1 MPFLMLK
8 EVPRYDCLQ
17 KSAERMPNA
26 DPATCEVFLNILHT
40 GDVAARA
47 EAVLLA
53 EHGLNQA
60 RLIILALLDH
70 SENGSMRSSELADH
84 ANVSRATITGLL
96 DTLEKADLI
105 ARAPDPHDRRASSVK
120 LTSKGETTLR
130 KVQPHLMKWSQEVF
144 SALTTEERQQLVH
157 LLKKTQQA
165 FARVNTQ
172 SRHGSHL

>member
-8 EVPRYDCLQ
+8 EVPRYDCLR
-17 KSAERMPNA
+17 KSVERLPDA

-60 RLIILALLDH
+60 RLIILVLLDH
-70 SENGSMRSSELADH
+70 ADNGSMRSSELAEH

-120 LTSKGETTLR
+120 LTGKGEAILR
-130 KVQPHLMKWSQEVF
+130 KVQPRLMQWSQAVF
-144 SALTTEERQQLVH
+144 SALTVEERKQLVH
-157 LLKKTQQA
+157 LLQKTQQA
-165 FARVNTQ
+165 FQ
-172 SRHGSHL
+172 SHGRNGSHL